1 MKDNINIDIQFNI
14 PIVFCTFKR
23 LEPVIQVFN
32 RIKALKP
39 QKLYLV
45 SDGPRTNVEG
55 EDKQVVEVR
64 NYIEKNI
71 DWPCEIEK
79 IYAAENMGC
88 GKRIS
93 SALDYVFSKEE
104 WAIILEDDCLP
115 DKSFFT
121 YCEDMLTRFKDDER
135 IISVSGTNS
144 LANKCG
150 ELVKE
155 DNILFSHIPFV
166 WGWATWKRAW
176 DKYDFRMQDW
186 KAQYKQKKKMI
197 RSNLPSVDAYR
208 YYMAQFRSMYH
219 LENPS
224 SWAFQLTY
232 CALKNNMFS
241 VVPSVNL
248 VENLGFKEGATHTE
262 EKPEWICNEVGE
274 YSSPK
279 ESASYANVKE
289 AEPCCGQRKA
299 RIDTINVEWN
309 REFDEMYC
317 NYNCRPIWP
326 LVIKSYLGFDVNKPI
341 MKQLRKG

>member
-1 MKDNINIDIQFNI
+1 MNGIINTDKQFNI
-14 PIVFCTFKR
+14 PIVFCTFNR
-23 LEPVIQVFN
+23 LEPVIQVFD
-32 RIKALKP
+32 RIKAIKP
-39 QKLYLV
+39 QKLYIV
-45 SDGPRTNVEG
+45 SDGSRPNVVNE
-55 EDKQVVEVR
+55 EKMVNEVR
-64 NYIEKNI
+64 TYIESSI
-71 DWPCEIEK
+71 DWPCEVDK
-79 IYAAENMGC
+79 VYAIENMGC

-115 DKSFFT
+115 NMSFFT
-121 YCEDMLTRFKDDER
+121 YCEDVLTQYKDDDR

-144 LANKCG
+144 LADKHI
-150 ELVKE
+150 ESTV
-155 DNILFSHIPFV
+155 IFSHIPFV

-176 DKYDFRMQDW
+176 DKYDFRMKDW
-186 KAQYKQKKKMI
+186 ETQYAKNKKVIKA
-197 RSNLPSVDAYR
+197 NLPNIDACR
-208 YYMAQFRSMYH
+208 YYMAQFRSMHH

-241 VVPSVNL
+241 VVPNVNL
-248 VENLGFKEGATHTE
+248 IENLGFKEGATHTE

-274 YSSPK
+274 YIPIK
-279 ESASYANVKE
+279 YDDASTMCVYEGTSYEVNQEKNL
-289 AEPCCGQRKA
+289 R
-299 RIDTINVEWN
+299 NNSVEWN

-341 MKQLRKG
+341 SRQLLKR